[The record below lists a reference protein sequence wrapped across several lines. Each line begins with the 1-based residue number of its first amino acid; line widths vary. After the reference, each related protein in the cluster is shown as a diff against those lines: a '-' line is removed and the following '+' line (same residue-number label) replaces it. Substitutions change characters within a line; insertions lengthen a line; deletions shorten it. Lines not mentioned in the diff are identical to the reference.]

1 MGCSSNPNVDNI
13 KKNNEIEDYDEK
25 DNFYY
30 FHIQRKNKKPL
41 PPSKYSPEKNYDFD
55 RDDERIGTINDEDN
69 KDSKNNVD
77 SQNDEDTSEKRNKG
91 DLYRNKNKNNNN
103 NSSNE
108 ENSKKDLSDDDD
120 SLKGKKNDLDKKSKN
135 KKGNKDEKK
144 DGKNDEKNRENRKN
158 RKNKKNKNGE
168 YDSYDSNDDEDRDG
182 NEDDDDYSYENMEN
196 YKNLFS
202 DKGKKLPKYKLNDN
216 DGTEDEKKNKDL
228 KKSKINGITIVQNLK
243 DYFPED
249 ITKEEIKNLVFE
261 AFGNSIVDDMSLYI
275 PGQTVTFE
283 QAIELS
289 NYIYN
294 IIKNKKN
301 NNEQC
306 LEDLNVKIDLVPLNK
321 KLIKEKMFKGQ
332 DPSEKQIENVFQSYG
347 GESNNIKVLT
357 IEFQ

>member
-1 MGCSSNPNVDNI
+1 MGCSSNPQVEN
-13 KKNNEIEDYDEK
+13 KNNGIEDYDER

-41 PPSKYSPEKNYDFD
+41 PPSKYSPEKNYNFD
-55 RDDERIGTINDEDN
+55 KNNERIGTINDEEN
-69 KDSKNNVD
+69 KNSKNNDD
-77 SQNDEDTSEKRNKG
+77 SQYDEDTSEKRNKG
-91 DLYRNKNKNNNN
+91 DLYRNKNNNNN
-103 NSSNE
+103 NSNE
-108 ENSKKDLSDDDD
+108 DINDD
-120 SLKGKKNDLDKKSKN
+120 SLNGKKNGKNKKSKN
-135 KKGNKDEKK
+135 KNGNKDEKEE
-144 DGKNDEKNRENRKN
+144 GFDEKDKNRKN
-158 RKNKKNKNGE
+158 RKKRKNKNGDNDNDNDNDN
-168 YDSYDSNDDEDRDG
+168 DSYESDDNGDG
-182 NEDDDDYSYENMEN
+182 NEDEDDYSYKNTDN
-196 YKNLFS
+196 YNDLFS
-202 DKGKKLPKYKLNDN
+202 EKGKKLPKYKLNSN
-216 DGTEDEKKNKDL
+216 ENEEEEKNKKL

-249 ITKEEIKNLVFE
+249 ITKEEIQNLVFE
-261 AFGNSIVDDMSLYI
+261 AFGDSVVDDMSLYI

-294 IIKNKKN
+294 IVKNKKN
-301 NNEQC
+301 NDEQC
-306 LEDLNVKIDLVPLNK
+306 LQDLNVKIDLVPLNK

>member
-1 MGCSSNPNVDNI
+1 MGCSSNPQVENKNI
-13 KKNNEIEDYDEK
+13 GIEDYDER

-41 PPSKYSPEKNYDFD
+41 PPSKYSPEKDYNFD
-55 RDDERIGTINDEDN
+55 RNDERIGTINDEEN
-69 KDSKNNVD
+69 KNSKNND
-77 SQNDEDTSEKRNKG
+77 NSQYDEDTSEKRNKG
-91 DLYRNKNKNNNN
+91 DLYRNKNNNN
-103 NSSNE
+103 NSSNGDINE
-108 ENSKKDLSDDDD
+108 D
-120 SLKGKKNDLDKKSKN
+120 SLNGKKNGPNKKSKN
-135 KKGNKDEKK
+135 KNGNKDENKK
-144 DGKNDEKNRENRKN
+144 DFDEKNKENKKNRKN
-158 RKNKKNKNGE
+158 RKNRNKNGDN
-168 YDSYDSNDDEDRDG
+168 DSYDSDDDEDGDG
-182 NEDDDDYSYENMEN
+182 NEDEDDYSYGNMDN
-196 YKNLFS
+196 YKDLFS
-202 DKGKKLPKYKLNDN
+202 EKGKKIPKYKLNGN
-216 DGTEDEKKNKDL
+216 ETEEEEKNKSL

-261 AFGNSIVDDMSLYI
+261 AFGDSIVDDMSLYI

-294 IIKNKKN
+294 IVKNKKN

>member
-1 MGCSSNPNVDNI
+1 MGCSSNPQVENKNI
-13 KKNNEIEDYDEK
+13 GIEDYDER

-41 PPSKYSPEKNYDFD
+41 PPSKYSPEKDYNFD
-55 RDDERIGTINDEDN
+55 RNDERIGTINDEEN
-69 KDSKNNVD
+69 KNSKNNDD
-77 SQNDEDTSEKRNKG
+77 SQYDEDTSEKRNKG
-91 DLYRNKNKNNNN
+91 DLYRNKNNNN
-103 NSSNE
+103 NSSNGDINE
-108 ENSKKDLSDDDD
+108 D
-120 SLKGKKNDLDKKSKN
+120 SLNGKKNGPNKKSKN
-135 KKGNKDEKK
+135 KNGNKDENKK
-144 DGKNDEKNRENRKN
+144 DFDEKNKENKKNRKN
-158 RKNKKNKNGE
+158 RKNRNKNGDN
-168 YDSYDSNDDEDRDG
+168 DSYDSDDDEDGEG
-182 NEDDDDYSYENMEN
+182 NEDEDDYSYGNMDN
-196 YKNLFS
+196 YKDLFS
-202 DKGKKLPKYKLNDN
+202 EKGKKIPKYKLNGN
-216 DGTEDEKKNKDL
+216 ETEEEKKNKSL

-261 AFGNSIVDDMSLYI
+261 AFGDSIVDDMSLYI

-294 IIKNKKN
+294 IVKNKKN

>member
-1 MGCSSNPNVDNI
+1 MGCSSNPQVEN
-13 KKNNEIEDYDEK
+13 KNNGIEDYDER

-41 PPSKYSPEKNYDFD
+41 PPSKYSPEKDYNFD
-55 RDDERIGTINDEDN
+55 RNDERIGTINDEEN
-69 KDSKNNVD
+69 KNSKINDD
-77 SQNDEDTSEKRNKG
+77 SQNDDDTSEKRNKG
-91 DLYRNKNKNNNN
+91 DLYRNKNNNG
-103 NSSNE
+103 SNGDVGE
-108 ENSKKDLSDDDD
+108 D
-120 SLKGKKNDLDKKSKN
+120 SINGKKNGPNKKSKN
-135 KKGNKDEKK
+135 KNDNKDGNEEDFDEKNKKIKGNKI
-144 DGKNDEKNRENRKN
+144 NRIIRKN
-158 RKNKKNKNGE
+158 RNKNGDNDN
-168 YDSYDSNDDEDRDG
+168 DSYDSDDDDGEG
-182 NEDDDDYSYENMEN
+182 NEDEDDYSNENMDN
-196 YKNLFS
+196 YKDLFS
-202 DKGKKLPKYKLNDN
+202 EKGKKIPKYKLN
-216 DGTEDEKKNKDL
+216 GKETEEEEKNKNL

-261 AFGNSIVDDMSLYI
+261 AFGDSIVDDMSLYI

-294 IIKNKKN
+294 IVKNKQN

-321 KLIKEKMFKGQ
+321 KLIREKMFKGQ

>member
-1 MGCSSNPNVDNI
+1 MGCSSNPQVENKNI
-13 KKNNEIEDYDEK
+13 GIEDYDER

-41 PPSKYSPEKNYDFD
+41 PPSKYSPEKDYNFD
-55 RDDERIGTINDEDN
+55 RNDERIGTINDEEN
-69 KDSKNNVD
+69 KNSKNNDD
-77 SQNDEDTSEKRNKG
+77 SQYDEDTSEKRNKG
-91 DLYRNKNKNNNN
+91 DLYRNKNNNN
-103 NSSNE
+103 NSSNGDINE
-108 ENSKKDLSDDDD
+108 D
-120 SLKGKKNDLDKKSKN
+120 SLNGKKNGPNKKSKN
-135 KKGNKDEKK
+135 KNGNKDENKE
-144 DGKNDEKNRENRKN
+144 DFDEKNKENRKNKKNRKN
-158 RKNKKNKNGE
+158 RKNRNKNGDN
-168 YDSYDSNDDEDRDG
+168 DSYDSDDDEDGDG
-182 NEDDDDYSYENMEN
+182 NEDEDDYSYENMDN
-196 YKNLFS
+196 YKDLFS
-202 DKGKKLPKYKLNDN
+202 EKGKKIPKYKLNGN
-216 DGTEDEKKNKDL
+216 ETEEEKKNKNL

-261 AFGNSIVDDMSLYI
+261 AFGDSIVDDMSLYI

-294 IIKNKKN
+294 IVKNKKN

>member
-1 MGCSSNPNVDNI
+1 MGCSSNPQVENKNI
-13 KKNNEIEDYDEK
+13 GIEDYDER

-41 PPSKYSPEKNYDFD
+41 PPSKYSPEKDYNFD
-55 RDDERIGTINDEDN
+55 RNDERIGTINDEEN
-69 KDSKNNVD
+69 KNSKNNDD
-77 SQNDEDTSEKRNKG
+77 SQYDEDTSEKRNKG
-91 DLYRNKNKNNNN
+91 DLYRNKNNNN

-108 ENSKKDLSDDDD
+108 DINED
-120 SLKGKKNDLDKKSKN
+120 SLNGKKNGPNKKSKN
-135 KKGNKDEKK
+135 KNGNKDENKK
-144 DGKNDEKNRENRKN
+144 DFDEKNKENKKNRKN
-158 RKNKKNKNGE
+158 RKNRNKNGDN
-168 YDSYDSNDDEDRDG
+168 DSYDSDDDEDGEG
-182 NEDDDDYSYENMEN
+182 NEDEDDYSYGNMDN
-196 YKNLFS
+196 YKDLFS
-202 DKGKKLPKYKLNDN
+202 EKGKKIPKYKLNGN
-216 DGTEDEKKNKDL
+216 ETEEEKKNKNL

-261 AFGNSIVDDMSLYI
+261 AFGDSIVDDMSLYI

-294 IIKNKKN
+294 IVKNKKN

>member
-1 MGCSSNPNVDNI
+1 MGCSSNPQVENKNI
-13 KKNNEIEDYDEK
+13 GIEDYDER

-41 PPSKYSPEKNYDFD
+41 PPSKYSPEKDYNFD
-55 RDDERIGTINDEDN
+55 RNDERIGTINDEEN
-69 KDSKNNVD
+69 KNSKNNDD
-77 SQNDEDTSEKRNKG
+77 SQYDEDTNEKRNKG
-91 DLYRNKNKNNNN
+91 DLYRNKNNNN
-103 NSSNE
+103 NSSNGDINE
-108 ENSKKDLSDDDD
+108 D
-120 SLKGKKNDLDKKSKN
+120 SLNGKKNGPNKKSKN
-135 KKGNKDEKK
+135 KNGNKDENKE
-144 DGKNDEKNRENRKN
+144 DFDEKNKENRKNKKNRKN
-158 RKNKKNKNGE
+158 RKNRNKNGDN
-168 YDSYDSNDDEDRDG
+168 DSYDSDDDEDGDG
-182 NEDDDDYSYENMEN
+182 NEDEDDYSYENMDN
-196 YKNLFS
+196 YKDLFS
-202 DKGKKLPKYKLNDN
+202 EKGKKIPKYKLNGN
-216 DGTEDEKKNKDL
+216 ETEEEKKNKNQ

-261 AFGNSIVDDMSLYI
+261 AFGDSIVDDMSLYI

-294 IIKNKKN
+294 IVKNKKN

-332 DPSEKQIENVFQSYG
+332 DPSEKRIENVFQSYG

>member
-1 MGCSSNPNVDNI
+1 MGCSSNPQVENKNI
-13 KKNNEIEDYDEK
+13 GIEDYDER

-41 PPSKYSPEKNYDFD
+41 PPSKYSPEKDYNFD
-55 RDDERIGTINDEDN
+55 RNDERIGTINDEEN
-69 KDSKNNVD
+69 KNSKNND
-77 SQNDEDTSEKRNKG
+77 NSQYDEDTSEKRNKG
-91 DLYRNKNKNNNN
+91 DLYRNKNNNN
-103 NSSNE
+103 NSSNGDINE
-108 ENSKKDLSDDDD
+108 D
-120 SLKGKKNDLDKKSKN
+120 SLNGKKNGPNKKSKN
-135 KKGNKDEKK
+135 KNGNKDENKK
-144 DGKNDEKNRENRKN
+144 DFDEKNKENKKNRKN
-158 RKNKKNKNGE
+158 RKNRNKNGDN
-168 YDSYDSNDDEDRDG
+168 DSYDSDDDEDGDG
-182 NEDDDDYSYENMEN
+182 NEDEDDYSYGNMDN
-196 YKNLFS
+196 YKDLFS
-202 DKGKKLPKYKLNDN
+202 EKGKKIPKYKLNGN
-216 DGTEDEKKNKDL
+216 ETEEEKKNKSL

-261 AFGNSIVDDMSLYI
+261 AFGDSIVDDMSLYI

-294 IIKNKKN
+294 IVKNKKN

>member
-1 MGCSSNPNVDNI
+1 MDN
-13 KKNNEIEDYDEK
+13 Y
-25 DNFYY
+25 
-30 FHIQRKNKKPL
+30 
-41 PPSKYSPEKNYDFD
+41 
-55 RDDERIGTINDEDN
+55 
-69 KDSKNNVD
+69 
-77 SQNDEDTSEKRNKG
+77 
-91 DLYRNKNKNNNN
+91 
-103 NSSNE
+103 
-108 ENSKKDLSDDDD
+108 KDLFSE
-120 SLKGKKNDLDKKSKN
+120 KGKKI
-135 KKGNKDEKK
+135 
-144 DGKNDEKNRENRKN
+144 
-158 RKNKKNKNGE
+158 
-168 YDSYDSNDDEDRDG
+168 
-182 NEDDDDYSYENMEN
+182 
-196 YKNLFS
+196 
-202 DKGKKLPKYKLNDN
+202 PKYKLNGN
-216 DGTEDEKKNKDL
+216 ETEEEKKNKNL

-261 AFGNSIVDDMSLYI
+261 AFGDSIVDDMSLYI

-294 IIKNKKN
+294 IVKNKKN

>member
-1 MGCSSNPNVDNI
+1 MGCSSNPQVENKNI
-13 KKNNEIEDYDEK
+13 GIEDYDER

-41 PPSKYSPEKNYDFD
+41 PPSKYSPEKDYNFD
-55 RDDERIGTINDEDN
+55 RNDERIGTINDEEN
-69 KDSKNNVD
+69 KNSKNNDD
-77 SQNDEDTSEKRNKG
+77 SQYDEDTSEKRNKG
-91 DLYRNKNKNNNN
+91 DLYRNKNNNN
-103 NSSNE
+103 NSSNGDINE
-108 ENSKKDLSDDDD
+108 D
-120 SLKGKKNDLDKKSKN
+120 SLKGKKNGPNKKSK
-135 KKGNKDEKK
+135 KKNGNKDENKK
-144 DGKNDEKNRENRKN
+144 DFDEKNKENKKNRKN
-158 RKNKKNKNGE
+158 RKNRNKNGDN
-168 YDSYDSNDDEDRDG
+168 DSYDSDDDEDGEG
-182 NEDDDDYSYENMEN
+182 NEDEDDYSYGNMDN
-196 YKNLFS
+196 YKDLFS
-202 DKGKKLPKYKLNDN
+202 EKGKKIPKYKLNGN
-216 DGTEDEKKNKDL
+216 ETEEEKKNKSL

-261 AFGNSIVDDMSLYI
+261 AFGDSIVDDMSLYI

-294 IIKNKKN
+294 IVKNKKN